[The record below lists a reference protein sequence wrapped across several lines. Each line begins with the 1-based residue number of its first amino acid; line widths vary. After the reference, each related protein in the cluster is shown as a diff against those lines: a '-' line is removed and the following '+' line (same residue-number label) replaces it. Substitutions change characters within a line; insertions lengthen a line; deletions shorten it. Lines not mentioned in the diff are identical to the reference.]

1 MISSP
6 DSGEQ
11 EEFING
17 WVVHHLP
24 VQEFLISEEEERTEE
39 VEEKERQSPTTS
51 SDMAS
56 GDLALEEFF
65 RRSQHCSLEQ
75 TATKPLRRWQL
86 CRRRNGDGDGGQFGH
101 KQKRCLSMYGQKIT
115 TSGTGSKVT
124 SIAHVS
130 LQEKSTTVIPTRSSS
145 HHEKQS
151 DGSHTTS
158 PKPATNKDDTPQTCD
173 EVSTPDPCLEAIK

>member
-11 EEFING
+11 KEFING
-17 WVVHHLP
+17 WAVHHLP

-65 RRSQHCSLEQ
+65 QRSQHCYE
-75 TATKPLRRWQL
+75 TATEAAALSKKKRRW
-86 CRRRNGDGDGGQFGH
+86 
-101 KQKRCLSMYGQKIT
+101 
-115 TSGTGSKVT
+115 
-124 SIAHVS
+124 
-130 LQEKSTTVIPTRSSS
+130 RSSS

-151 DGSHTTS
+151 DGSHTTL

-173 EVSTPDPCLEAIK
+173 EVSTPDPCLEEINESSVVDNVIHTDADDLVSLATISVLENM